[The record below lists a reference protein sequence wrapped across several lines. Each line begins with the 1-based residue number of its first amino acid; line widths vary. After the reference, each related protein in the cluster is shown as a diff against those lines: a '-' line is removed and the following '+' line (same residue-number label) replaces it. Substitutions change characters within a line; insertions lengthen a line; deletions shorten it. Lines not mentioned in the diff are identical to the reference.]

1 MLTLFSDVMRE
12 PPVRSGEPFS
22 NQMFNNADSFA
33 QAFDEAWQEYQRRQ
47 PNHDLDTT
55 SKLALILKQLED
67 HPFQQNQP
75 SRAAEVAAFRVR
87 LLGL

>member
-1 MLTLFSDVMRE
+1 MPE

-33 QAFDEAWQEYQRRQ
+33 QAFDEAWQEHQRRQ

-67 HPFQQNQP
+67 HPFRQNQP
-75 SRAAEVAAFRVR
+75 SRAAEVASFRVR